1 MDQAEDHLQ
10 CHHLHRR
17 LSDQEGKTEVIR
29 VDLEAQAGTL
39 EDQEAQEETRIP
51 HQLLTW
57 PVGRHRL
64 ANQDKWNSE
73 VSGIA

>member
-1 MDQAEDHLQ
+1 MDQAEDHLRCQ
-10 CHHLHRR
+10 HLHQR
-17 LSDQEGKTEVIR
+17 LIDREAETEATR
-29 VDLEAQAGTL
+29 EDREAQAGTL

-57 PVGRHRL
+57 PAGRHRL
-64 ANQDKWNSE
+64 ASQDKWNSE